1 MIYKYGLIN
10 HFEKI
15 NAYLSIILLDGH
27 QNIIPSQDED
37 MLVYEKDDKIYRI
50 DIFNLKKYV
59 KVKFQGLIYLPNYEL
74 IAILN
79 GYLGKYNIM
88 LSSKDESVEG
98 IFLNFSDPWPK
109 KRHAK
114 RRLTSN
120 SFLLEYY
127 RILKKGA
134 KLIFKTDNLDLFNY
148 SLEVISESPFKL
160 VDANRDYDGLDTFD
174 ATTEYERNF
183 RELGQPIY
191 RLILE
196 KL

>member
-27 QNIIPSQDED
+27 QNITPSQDED
-37 MLVYEKDDKIYRI
+37 MLVYEKDGKIYRI

-88 LSSKDESVEG
+88 LSSKEESGFYIDKEDDHYIVKVKKDTLTADGTFVKKDRVATNKDLDINENDES
-98 IFLNFSDPWPK
+98 I
-109 KRHAK
+109 
-114 RRLTSN
+114 
-120 SFLLEYY
+120 
-127 RILKKGA
+127 ILDKEDVNINDIGKD
-134 KLIFKTDNLDLFNY
+134 FFQM
-148 SLEVISESPFKL
+148 E
-160 VDANRDYDGLDTFD
+160 
-174 ATTEYERNF
+174 
-183 RELGQPIY
+183 
-191 RLILE
+191 E
-196 KL
+196 KQA

>member
-27 QNIIPSQDED
+27 ENITPSQDED
-37 MLVYEKDDKIYRI
+37 MLVYEKNGQIYRI

-88 LSSKDESVEG
+88 LSSKDESGFYIDKMDNHYVVKV
-98 IFLNFSDPWPK
+98 K
-109 KRHAK
+109 KDT
-114 RRLTSN
+114 LTADGTFVKFDRVATNKDLDINENNESI
-120 SFLLEYY
+120 
-127 RILKKGA
+127 ILDDEEINDKDIGKD
-134 KLIFKTDNLDLFNY
+134 FFQM
-148 SLEVISESPFKL
+148 E
-160 VDANRDYDGLDTFD
+160 
-174 ATTEYERNF
+174 
-183 RELGQPIY
+183 
-191 RLILE
+191 E
-196 KL
+196 KQA

>member
-37 MLVYEKDDKIYRI
+37 MLVYEKDGKIYRI

-88 LSSKDESVEG
+88 LSSKDESGFYIDKVD
-98 IFLNFSDPWPK
+98 NHYVVKVK
-109 KRHAK
+109 KDTLVADGTFVK
-114 RRLTSN
+114 EDRLTTN
-120 SFLLEYY
+120 KDLDINENEEV
-127 RILKKGA
+127 I
-134 KLIFKTDNLDLFNY
+134 NLDD
-148 SLEVISESPFKL
+148 EEITDK
-160 VDANRDYDGLDTFD
+160 D
-174 ATTEYERNF
+174 
-183 RELGQPIY
+183 LGKDIFQME
-191 RLILE
+191 E
-196 KL
+196 KQA

>member
-37 MLVYEKDDKIYRI
+37 MLVYEKDHQIYRI

-79 GYLGKYNIM
+79 GYLGKYDIM
-88 LSSKDESVEG
+88 LSSKDESGFYIAKENNHYIVKV
-98 IFLNFSDPWPK
+98 K
-109 KRHAK
+109 KDTLIADG
-114 RRLTSN
+114 
-120 SFLLEYY
+120 SFVKEDRTATNKDLDINENDEV
-127 RILKKGA
+127 I
-134 KLIFKTDNLDLFNY
+134 NLDDEEINDKDIGKDFFQM
-148 SLEVISESPFKL
+148 E
-160 VDANRDYDGLDTFD
+160 
-174 ATTEYERNF
+174 ERQ
-183 RELGQPIY
+183 L
-191 RLILE
+191 
-196 KL
+196 

>member
-37 MLVYEKDDKIYRI
+37 MLVYEKDGKIYRI

-88 LSSKDESVEG
+88 LSSKDESGFYIAKEG
-98 IFLNFSDPWPK
+98 NHYIVKVK
-109 KRHAK
+109 KDT
-114 RRLTSN
+114 LTAN
-120 SFLLEYY
+120 GMFVKED
-127 RILKKGA
+127 RIATNKDLD
-134 KLIFKTDNLDLFNY
+134 INENDEIINLDDEEIND
-148 SLEVISESPFKL
+148 K
-160 VDANRDYDGLDTFD
+160 D
-174 ATTEYERNF
+174 
-183 RELGQPIY
+183 LGKDIFQME
-191 RLILE
+191 E
-196 KL
+196 KQA

>member
-15 NAYLSIILLDGH
+15 NAYLSIILLDDH

-37 MLVYEKDDKIYRI
+37 MLVYEKDHKIYRI

-88 LSSKDESVEG
+88 LSSKNESGFYIDKVDNHY
-98 IFLNFSDPWPK
+98 IVKIK
-109 KRHAK
+109 KDTLVADGTFVKEDRTATNK
-114 RRLTSN
+114 DLDIN
-120 SFLLEYY
+120 ENEE
-127 RILKKGA
+127 I
-134 KLIFKTDNLDLFNY
+134 INLDD
-148 SLEVISESPFKL
+148 EEITDK
-160 VDANRDYDGLDTFD
+160 D
-174 ATTEYERNF
+174 
-183 RELGQPIY
+183 LGKDIFQME
-191 RLILE
+191 E
-196 KL
+196 KQA